1 MQLLVAIV
9 QDEDADKLCKRLNA
23 QDYRVTRINTVG
35 GFLARGNDTILVG
48 TEDDQVEDVL
58 AIIKETCHTRR
69 SYINPA
75 PPGIEPVHLSMAAP
89 AMPLEV
95 QIGGA
100 TVFTFPVKRFERLQG
115 GGPSPTLTQPAPT
128 TPTDKGAD
136 HMDLMLALI
145 QSDDADPV
153 TEELLEAGYRVTR
166 INTAGAFLRRGNVT
180 LLIGVEDDKVDDVI
194 AHIKS
199 ACRSRKTA
207 SPLGKGMPTYSAT
220 IFVLEA
226 SRLVRV

>member
-1 MQLLVAIV
+1 
-9 QDEDADKLCKRLNA
+9 
-23 QDYRVTRINTVG
+23 
-35 GFLARGNDTILVG
+35 
-48 TEDDQVEDVL
+48 
-58 AIIKETCHTRR
+58 
-69 SYINPA
+69 
-75 PPGIEPVHLSMAAP
+75 
-89 AMPLEV
+89 
-95 QIGGA
+95 
-100 TVFTFPVKRFERLQG
+100 
-115 GGPSPTLTQPAPT
+115 
-128 TPTDKGAD
+128 
-136 HMDLMLALI
+136 MDLMLALI